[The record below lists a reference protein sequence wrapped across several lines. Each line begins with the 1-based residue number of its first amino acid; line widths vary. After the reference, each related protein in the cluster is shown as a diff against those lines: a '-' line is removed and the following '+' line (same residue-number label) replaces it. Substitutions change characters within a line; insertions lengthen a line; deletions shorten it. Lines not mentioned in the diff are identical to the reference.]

1 VKIEIR
7 TRYGVTP
14 NDLLNN
20 PTISLRAK
28 GLYAYIQSKPDN
40 WKFSVDRMA
49 KQLKEGA
56 DAIRTAIK
64 ELENAGY
71 LERHSVK
78 SDGGKY
84 NGYDYILYATPRD
97 NRPREIPSTVNAHT
111 SSNLE
116 NSKLDK
122 ERESSVKASLTSRDK
137 QIILA
142 YSRLEKLL
150 GIKIETGARIA
161 NTGALEMMLDDGHSL
176 DEIMKAAQK
185 MKEKLLKEGKDPK
198 WYINF
203 KSLSKMIGILLT
215 EDKKSKWR

>member
-1 VKIEIR
+1 MDNIVIVGRASQCVLRDYPKAYHIRIVKEFNER
-7 TRYGVTP
+7 VNYLVNLKGVSREAAES
-14 NDLLNN
+14 
-20 PTISLRAK
+20 TILRK
-28 GLYAYIQSKPDN
+28 
-40 WKFSVDRMA
+40 
-49 KQLKEGA
+49 
-56 DAIRTAIK
+56 
-64 ELENAGY
+64 
-71 LERHSVK
+71 
-78 SDGGKY
+78 
-84 NGYDYILYATPRD
+84 
-97 NRPREIPSTVNAHT
+97 
-111 SSNLE
+111 
-116 NSKLDK
+116 DK
-122 ERESSVKASLTSRDK
+122 ERESSVKASLISRDK